1 MSKPINETWLEKL
14 VKNYHVPK
22 QEEIKS
28 NKILTE
34 SQIKIIQTAINC
46 VTKENL
52 ITEKK

>member
-34 SQIKIIQTAINC
+34 SQIKIIQNGKDKGNTP
-46 VTKENL
+46 KQS
-52 ITEKK
+52 

>member
-1 MSKPINETWLEKL
+1 MSKPIHENWLEKL

-34 SQIKIIQTAINC
+34 SQIKIIQNG
-46 VTKENL
+46 KD
-52 ITEKK
+52 KGKPSKQS